1 MLDDDFN
8 RQRALLIR
16 ELASRADPFIKRRLL
31 DLAFRYEKPQTTKQ
45 PILPPTTQNRYDHKG
60 GGDGA

>member
-16 ELASRADPFIKRRLL
+16 ELASLADPFIKRRLL
-31 DLAFRYEKPQTTKQ
+31 DLASRYEKPQTTK
-45 PILPPTTQNRYDHKG
+45 LPLTSQHQSDHKSG
-60 GGDGA
+60 GGNMA

>member
-16 ELASRADPFIKRRLL
+16 ELESRADPFIKRRLL
-31 DLAFRYEKPQTTKQ
+31 DLASRYENPRKRPLTSQHQ
-45 PILPPTTQNRYDHKG
+45 SDHKSG
-60 GGDGA
+60 GGNTA

>member
-8 RQRALLIR
+8 RQRAVLIR

-31 DLAFRYEKPQTTKQ
+31 DLASRYEKPQTTK
-45 PILPPTTQNRYDHKG
+45 LPPMTENQSDHKR
-60 GGDGA
+60 GGDAA

>member
-8 RQRALLIR
+8 RRHALLIR

-31 DLAFRYEKPQTTKQ
+31 DLAPRYEKKSQTTK
-45 PILPPTTQNRYDHKG
+45 LPQTSLNQSDHKSG
-60 GGDGA
+60 SGNPA